1 MTTSAQMEFLSEI
14 LEWEPI
20 PHDTLV
26 YFRERLRRR
35 LHSAVLDAFA
45 KRSNERE
52 LTQKELA
59 IRTHRSRVVINRW
72 LSTASNLTLDSISDL
87 MVGLGMDF
95 DAFPFTPIEN
105 TVAAKEE
112 ARRAEAP
119 NLLSMPRATKATVD
133 DLIQLDQTPT
143 SLMQLNALGAESAT
157 SVQSTPTS
165 AAIPDSIQALQTQTV
180 SERVADFSNYNATAS
195 GPGLKN
201 AA

>member
-105 TVAAKEE
+105 TVTVKKKRHEE
-112 ARRAEAP
+112 RRR
-119 NLLSMPRATKATVD
+119 LTYFRCR
-133 DLIQLDQTPT
+133 
-143 SLMQLNALGAESAT
+143 G
-157 SVQSTPTS
+157 
-165 AAIPDSIQALQTQTV
+165 LQKPQWTI
-180 SERVADFSNYNATAS
+180 
-195 GPGLKN
+195 
-201 AA
+201 